1 MVYENLAIDYFEE
14 ARHRWGELQVVYP
27 EPNIW
32 NKNPYYILNV
42 PWSGPEHR
50 KAAEQFL
57 NFLMSEPIQ
66 KRALDHGF
74 RPGNPSVPVRNP
86 ESPLVRY
93 AAQGLKIDLPR
104 VCELPQAD
112 VVTELIATFLRI
124 ENDPAPLFFPAP
136 ASPN

>member
-1 MVYENLAIDYFEE
+1 MMVGFGPSRYDCVMVYENLAIEYFDE
-14 ARHRWGELQVVYP
+14 ARHHWGELQVVYP
-27 EPNIW
+27 EPNFW

-57 NFLMSEPIQ
+57 NFLISEPIQ
-66 KRALDHGF
+66 KRALAHGF
-74 RPGNPSVPVRNP
+74 RPGNPSVPVCYP

-112 VVTELIATFLRI
+112 VVTELSATFLRI
-124 ENDPAPLFFPAP
+124 EP
-136 ASPN
+136 